1 MKKMQE
7 IQPMIKE
14 LRDKY
19 KNDRQ
24 KMNEELMAMLRE
36 TIGIIRNL
44 DHAPTADEKRQ
55 LAEMMDRLDILL
67 QHQQQAMQDIRDQL
81 DIIRQQQD
89 DFMDRQRILKQE
101 QTVP

>member
-1 MKKMQE
+1 M
-7 IQPMIKE
+7 PPTKE
-14 LRDKY
+14 VQQY
-19 KNDRQ
+19 Q
-24 KMNEELMAMLRE
+24 SMNEELMAMLRE